1 MDIEAVRIFL
11 KTAELASFTRAAKQL
26 GVSKSQASLR
36 VSALEEHLGARLLT
50 RTTRAVRLTSDG
62 EQFLER
68 ARRLVNEVDEA
79 SSMFQLP
86 RNLRGKVRVDLP
98 MTLARE
104 VFIPRL
110 PELLNVHPQLEVVLS
125 TTDRLVDVVRE
136 GFDCVLRVGNLR
148 DSGLFARRLGVISVQ
163 NYASPTYLLRH
174 GTPQTL
180 DDLARH
186 FVVGYA
192 TDLADLSP
200 SFEYFDGARYRELP
214 MRSHITVNNADS
226 YAAACAAGLGII
238 QAPNFRA
245 EALTRVGLV
254 EVLPQYRAKPMPVS
268 ILHAHGRS
276 VPKRAGIVIDWIA
289 RVMAP
294 RLSLA

>member
-36 VSALEEHLGARLLT
+36 ISSLEALLGVRLLT

-62 EQFLER
+62 EQFVGR
-68 ARRLVNEVDEA
+68 ARRLVDEVDEA

-98 MTLARE
+98 MTLARDL
-104 VFIPRL
+104 FIPRL
-110 PELLNVHPQLEVVLS
+110 PELLAKYPQLEVLLS

-136 GFDCVLRVGNLR
+136 GFDCVLRVGRLR
-148 DSGLFARRLGVISVQ
+148 DSGLVARRLGVISVQ
-163 NYASPTYLLRH
+163 NYASPTYLLKH
-174 GTPQTL
+174 GTPQSL

-186 FVVGYA
+186 FVVNYA
-192 TDLADLSP
+192 PDLADIAP

-214 MRSHITVNNADS
+214 MRSYITVNNADS

-238 QAPNFRA
+238 QAPSFRG
-245 EALTRVGLV
+245 ETSGRTGLV

-268 ILHAHGRS
+268 IVHAHGRN
-276 VPKRAGIVIDWIA
+276 VPRRAAIVIDWIA